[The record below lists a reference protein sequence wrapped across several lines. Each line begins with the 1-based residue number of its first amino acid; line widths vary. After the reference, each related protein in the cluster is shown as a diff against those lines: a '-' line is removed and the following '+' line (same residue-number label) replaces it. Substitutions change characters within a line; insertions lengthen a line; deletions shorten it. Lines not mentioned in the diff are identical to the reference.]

1 MIKILLAMTF
11 LSAGAGG
18 ILTIRQSTTRLQH
31 EANAAREAWL
41 TQTQLVAAAQ
51 REKDGLKERLG
62 ELKQTLA
69 QTPTPAGSALWSAL
83 QTNRA
88 DRLPPELRERL
99 MEELGFNWKASAD
112 FVVVS
117 KETIRQLHMHI
128 INQWKGELTETAVTV
143 FALTPGER
151 EQVETAIER
160 VKTDFKDWVATHVQR
175 HEPKDDVLAYYILP
189 DDPALSISNNFATG
203 LFEAVGRE
211 RAELVLRDEQKWMNE
226 LGLGRSPTTY
236 TAVIR
241 VKRETVGNEQ
251 RLKAETQN
259 NLGTRSDYLPGAQ
272 FPKAFLSIFP
282 NGWAD
287 VAQREGFELPSAPP
301 GR

>member
-1 MIKILLAMTF
+1 MIKILLAMTL

-18 ILTIRQSTTRLQH
+18 FLTIRQSTTRLQH
-31 EANAAREAWL
+31 AAQSLREAWL
-41 TQTQLVAAAQ
+41 VQTQRVATAQ
-51 REKDGLKERLG
+51 GERAGLIERAR
-62 ELKQTLA
+62 ELKQTLT
-69 QTPTPAGSALWSAL
+69 QFPAGAENSLWSAL

-88 DRLPPELRERL
+88 DRLPPEVRERL
-99 MEELGFNWKASAD
+99 MEELGFKWKASAD
-112 FVVVS
+112 FVFVS
-117 KETIRQLHMHI
+117 KEAIRRLQMVI
-128 INQWKGELTETAVTV
+128 VDRWKGELTETAVTV
-143 FALTPGER
+143 LALTPRER

-160 VKTDFKDWVATHVQR
+160 VKTDFKDWVATHVER

-211 RAELVLRDEQKWMNE
+211 RGELVLRDEQKWMVA
-226 LGLGRSPTTY
+226 LGLGRSPTAY

-241 VKRETVGNEQ
+241 VKRETVGNEL

-259 NLGTRSDYLPGAQ
+259 NMGTSSGYLPGAQ

-287 VAQREGFELPSAPP
+287 VAQREGFELPPP
-301 GR
+301 PEKK